1 MLDNN
6 KLREILSAD
15 SSIWFGNGI
24 ILSVSDIS
32 EVIEKDPSCKG
43 KAFPIKEILHSVSG
57 HRSSVN
63 GAEREFIDGYVD
75 KAANMIAA
83 KAPSE
88 PYGVVEVISDEGW
101 MADYVVARLA
111 LVMKSIKTAFSLNGN
126 GISALSVYQEEMMKD
141 VTIGNFSYNPA
152 EFGVLCFPD
161 ESVIALRLSKESKR
175 YSIGLKELFET
186 RFPGPDKICPHTQG
200 CVHEVESLGS
210 VCYDGSFK
218 GCDVYLGTID
228 DGK

>member
-63 GAEREFIDGYVD
+63 GAKREFIDGYVD

-152 EFGVLCFPD
+152 EFEILRSEGD
-161 ESVIALRLSKESKR
+161 TIALRLSNGRR

-186 RFPGPDKICPHTQG
+186 RFPRPDKICPHTQG